1 MRGGFLVEH
10 LETLPRGWNARVRVP
25 PNAPLFDGHFPGRP
39 VVPGIALLLLI
50 GDLAGEHAALETVPV
65 RLRGVRFRAPAGPS
79 AALAVRFQDGRFAVT
94 EDDAIVVDGEM
105 ALSPPSV
112 DLPLA
117 EITQALPPPFLPHG
131 PPALLVTGAG
141 EGHAVARIPAR
152 SPLARGGR
160 VPSCVVLEAAAQ
172 GAQGGGRGSGPP
184 RGGLLVRVSEAS
196 FPAGHLALETPFTV
210 RVEEDG
216 AAPPLHRFR
225 ARAELGGT
233 PAAIAF
239 AVLVS

>member
-1 MRGGFLVEH
+1 MIRGGFLVER

-25 PNAPLFDGHFPGRP
+25 PDAPLFDGHFPGRP

-50 GDLAGEHAALETVPV
+50 GDLAGEHAAQETVPV
-65 RLRGVRFRAPAGPS
+65 RLRGVRFRAPAGPAS
-79 AALAVRFQDGRFAVT
+79 ALAVRFQDGRFAVK
-94 EDDAIVVDGEM
+94 ENDAIVVDGEM
-105 ALSPPSV
+105 ALSTASV

-117 EITQALPPPFLPHG
+117 DITKALPPPFLPHA
-131 PPALLVTGAG
+131 PPALLVTGAS

-172 GAQGGGRGSGPP
+172 GAQGRGRSGPP
-184 RGGLLVRVSEAS
+184 RSGLLVRVSEAS
-196 FPAGHLALETPFTV
+196 FPAGHLALETPFLV

-225 ARAELGGT
+225 ARAELGGASAT
-233 PAAIAF
+233 IAF